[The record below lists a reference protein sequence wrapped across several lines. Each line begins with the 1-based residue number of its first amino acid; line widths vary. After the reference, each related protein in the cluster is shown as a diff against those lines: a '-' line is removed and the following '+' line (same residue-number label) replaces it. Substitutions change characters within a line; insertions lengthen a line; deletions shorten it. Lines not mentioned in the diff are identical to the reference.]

1 MPSSQPIDIPDAK
14 KRNKKKKRCRATDS
28 FSGRFEGKSFYYQYN
43 YVAGQ
48 TCLLKWVRL
57 RQSSIL
63 TCHTLYSRCLQTARR
78 GIGRRCLCQSANMHQ
93 PHNEQG
99 ICCQGRRMFFRAWS
113 INVLFE
119 NICCPSSCSW
129 VFHHITFVWWRQTG
143 VALASCSR
151 LRRQPLSCPVML
163 AFFEPCA
170 LCTACL
176 QVLFVLLL
184 LCSVLFLPAELDIV
198 SRARPSLLSFCGSLS
213 ESRKE
218 WIHPSVLLILP
229 RGGASGEDTVYPRLC
244 QNKNPQRG
252 RRGAGRVMSGCL
264 HCFVLRTVT
273 LFLLFLSKLGVGLTT
288 YLNFL
293 ELPFLFKYK
302 KHIFAFLRKKKK
314 IMNYSVLNCSK
325 VQWGLVL

>member
-28 FSGRFEGKSFYYQYN
+28 FSGRFEGKSFYYQHD

-48 TCLLKWVRL
+48 TYLLKWVRL
-57 RQSSIL
+57 SQSSVL

-99 ICCQGRRMFFRAWS
+99 ICCQGRRMFIRAWS

-119 NICCPSSCSW
+119 NIYCPSSCSW

-143 VALASCSR
+143 VAVASCSR

-176 QVLFVLLL
+176 QVLFVL
-184 LCSVLFLPAELDIV
+184 CY
-198 SRARPSLLSFCGSLS
+198 FCVQFFSCLQS
-213 ESRKE
+213 
-218 WIHPSVLLILP
+218 LILLAGP
-229 RGGASGEDTVYPRLC
+229 SHHCFHSVAAYQRAGKNGYTPHFTHIAS
-244 QNKNPQRG
+244 RG
-252 RRGAGRVMSGCL
+252 R
-264 HCFVLRTVT
+264 
-273 LFLLFLSKLGVGLTT
+273 
-288 YLNFL
+288 
-293 ELPFLFKYK
+293 
-302 KHIFAFLRKKKK
+302 
-314 IMNYSVLNCSK
+314 
-325 VQWGLVL
+325 